1 MRALVLGGAGGMG
14 QGVAR
19 DLIKQQQVTDVVLG
33 DLYPDPERL
42 APKLRDS
49 EKVNLIKM
57 DVNDHDGMVNTFKEI
72 DVVINCAGPF
82 YKTAVP
88 VAKAAVEAKVN
99 YIDICDDYEGTEILF
114 NSEID
119 KMAREAG
126 ITVLTGMGS
135 DPGTNNVLV
144 KWYADRLDSVD
155 EIYLYWVVSIAELAG
170 AAWDHSLHMTLGK
183 IPQYLNG
190 ELVHVEGGTEVV
202 AEEFLEPLGTCH
214 VRYVGHP
221 QPLTIPKYIKGVKN
235 VIIKGALI
243 PQWVDELIKE
253 QKDTGFWQIIKTISN
268 GELVHVEGGTEVVA
282 EEFLEPLGT
291 CHVRYVGHP
300 QPLTIPKYI
309 KGVKNVVIKGAL
321 IPQWVDELIKQQKDT
336 GFLGKEPID
345 IKGTRVTPYDLALKL
360 WETIPEGRD
369 NGPQA
374 SGLKVIVKGERDGKK
389 VTYTADMVG
398 RMAPGTGLPASIA
411 ALMMDAGDVTEK
423 GVVAPEGCIDPDKFL
438 AAFLKRG
445 ARIHQTEKISSMLE
459 V

>member
-19 DLIKQQQVTDVVLG
+19 DLIKQQQVTDVILA

-49 EKVNLIKM
+49 EKATLIKM
-57 DVNDHDGMVNTFKEI
+57 DVNNHDAMVGTFKEI

-88 VAKAAVEAKVN
+88 VANAAVEAEKN

-114 NSEID
+114 NSDID
-119 KMAREAG
+119 DIAKEAG

-144 KWYADRLDSVD
+144 KWYADRLDRVD

-183 IPQYLNG
+183 IPQYIDG
-190 ELVHVEGGTEVV
+190 ELVYVEGGTGEV
-202 AEEFLEPLGTCH
+202 AEQFLEPLGTCH

-221 QPLTIPKYIKGVKN
+221 QPLTLPKYIKGVKN

-243 PQWVDELIKE
+243 PLWVDELIKE
-253 QKDTGFWQIIKTISN
+253 QKETG
-268 GELVHVEGGTEVVA
+268 L
-282 EEFLEPLGT
+282 LGT
-291 CHVRYVGHP
+291 
-300 QPLTIPKYI
+300 
-309 KGVKNVVIKGAL
+309 
-321 IPQWVDELIKQQKDT
+321 
-336 GFLGKEPID
+336 EPID
-345 IKGTRVTPYDLALKL
+345 IKGTKVTPYDLALKL
-360 WETIPEGRD
+360 WETIPQGRD
-369 NGPQA
+369 NGPQS

-389 VTYTADMVG
+389 ITYTADMVG

-411 ALMMDAGDVTEK
+411 ALMMDAGDVTQK
-423 GVVAPEGCIDPDKFL
+423 GVVAPEGCIDPGKFL
-438 AAFLKRG
+438 GAFLKRG
-445 ARIHQTEKISSMLE
+445 ARIHQTEKISSMFE

>member
-1 MRALVLGGAGGMG
+1 MRAFVLGGAGGMG

-19 DLIKQQQVTDVVLG
+19 DLIKQGPVTDVVIG

-49 EKVNLIKM
+49 AKVTLIKM
-57 DVNDHDGMVNTFKEI
+57 DVNDHQGMVNAFKDL
-72 DVVINCAGPF
+72 DVIINCAGPF

-88 VAKAAVEAKVN
+88 VAKAAVEAQVN

-119 KMAREAG
+119 EMAKKAG

-155 EIYLYWVVSIAELAG
+155 EIYLYWVVSIAELGG

-183 IPQYLNG
+183 IPQYIGG
-190 ELVHVEGGTEVV
+190 ELVYVEGGTEET
-202 AEEFLEPLGTCH
+202 AEQFLEPLGICH

-221 QPLTIPKYIKGVKN
+221 QPLTLPKYIKGVKN

-243 PQWVDELIKE
+243 PLWVDELIKE
-253 QKDTGFWQIIKTISN
+253 QKN
-268 GELVHVEGGTEVVA
+268 
-282 EEFLEPLGT
+282 
-291 CHVRYVGHP
+291 
-300 QPLTIPKYI
+300 
-309 KGVKNVVIKGAL
+309 
-321 IPQWVDELIKQQKDT
+321 T
-336 GFLGKEPID
+336 GFLGTDPVD
-345 IKGTRVTPYDLALKL
+345 VKGSKITPYDLALKI

-369 NGPQA
+369 NGPQS
-374 SGLKVIVKGERDGKK
+374 SGLKVIVKGVRDGKK

-411 ALMMDAGDVTEK
+411 SLMMDAGDVTVK
-423 GVVAPEGCIDPDKFL
+423 GVVAPEGCIDPDTFL

-445 ARIHQTEKISSMLE
+445 ARIHQTEKISSMFE
-459 V
+459 PGK

>member
-1 MRALVLGGAGGMG
+1 MRGLIIGGVGGMG

-19 DLIKQQQVTDVVLG
+19 DLVKQEQVTNVILA

-42 APKLRDS
+42 SKKLREN
-49 EKVNLIKM
+49 EKVTLIKM
-57 DVNDHDGMVNTFKEI
+57 DVNDHAAMVNAFKEVT
-72 DVVINCAGPF
+72 VVINTAGPF

-119 KMAREAG
+119 TLAKKAG

-135 DPGTNNVLV
+135 DPGTNNILV
-144 KWYADRLDSVD
+144 KWYADRLDRVD
-155 EIYLYWVVSIAELAG
+155 DIYLYWVVSIAELAG

-183 IPQYLNG
+183 IPQYIGG
-190 ELVHVEGGTEVV
+190 ELVYVEGGTE
-202 AEEFLEPLGTCH
+202 ETPEQFLEPLGTCH

-221 QPLTIPKYIKGVKN
+221 QPLTLPKYIKGVKN

-243 PQWVDELIKE
+243 PLWVDELIKE
-253 QKDTGFWQIIKTISN
+253 QKN
-268 GELVHVEGGTEVVA
+268 
-282 EEFLEPLGT
+282 
-291 CHVRYVGHP
+291 
-300 QPLTIPKYI
+300 
-309 KGVKNVVIKGAL
+309 
-321 IPQWVDELIKQQKDT
+321 T
-336 GFLGKEPID
+336 GFLGTAPID
-345 IKGTRVTPYDLALKL
+345 VKGNKVTPYDLALKM

-369 NGPQA
+369 NGPQS

-389 VTYTADMVG
+389 VVYTADMVG

-411 ALMMDAGDVTEK
+411 SLMMDAGDVTVK

-438 AAFLKRG
+438 AAFLKKG
-445 ARIHQTEKISSMLE
+445 ARIHQTETISSMFDPGK
-459 V
+459 

>member
-1 MRALVLGGAGGMG
+1 MRVIVLGGAGGMG

-19 DLIKQQQVTDVVLG
+19 DLIKQEQVTDVILA
-33 DLYPDPERL
+33 DLYPDQERL

-49 EKVNLIKM
+49 EKATLIKM
-57 DVNDHDGMVNTFKEI
+57 DVNDHDAMVNTFKEI

-88 VAKAAVEAKVN
+88 VAKAAVEAKKN

-114 NSEID
+114 NSDID
-119 KMAREAG
+119 KMAKEAD

-135 DPGTNNVLV
+135 DPGTNNILV

-183 IPQYLNG
+183 IPQYING
-190 ELVHVEGGTEVV
+190 ELVYVEGGTEEV
-202 AEEFLEPLGTCH
+202 AEKFLEPLGTCH

-221 QPLTIPKYIKGVKN
+221 QPLTLPRYLKGVKN

-243 PQWVDELIKE
+243 PLWVDELIKN
-253 QKDTGFWQIIKTISN
+253 QKETG
-268 GELVHVEGGTEVVA
+268 L
-282 EEFLEPLGT
+282 LGT
-291 CHVRYVGHP
+291 
-300 QPLTIPKYI
+300 
-309 KGVKNVVIKGAL
+309 
-321 IPQWVDELIKQQKDT
+321 
-336 GFLGKEPID
+336 EPID
-345 IKGTRVTPYDLALKL
+345 IKGTKVTPYDLTLKL

-369 NGPQA
+369 NGPQS

-411 ALMMDAGDVTEK
+411 SLMMDAGDVTVK
-423 GVVAPEGCIDPDKFL
+423 GVVAPEGCIDPAKFL
-438 AAFLKRG
+438 GAFLKRG
-445 ARIHQTEKISSMLE
+445 ARIHQTETISSMFE